1 MITKEQLT
9 ELHAAAEAAHRP
21 GVFWYQQDML
31 ERFTRHF
38 TGAEL
43 DATYIAAAN
52 PATVLALMADNE
64 AKAARIAKLEQE
76 QEHDHWKAKHDNQVQ
91 RARILLERPD
101 MPLERVK
108 AYERYAALEQDAARY
123 RELRDGLVSGELEN
137 NPMGEAMYELG
148 KRVCG
153 ERGPDAIPTAAE
165 FDAAIDAAMTT
176 QAATERP

>member
-52 PATVLALMADNE
+52 PAMVLALMADNE
-64 AKAARIAKLEQE
+64 AKAVRIAELEQE
-76 QEHDHWKAKHDNQVQ
+76 RDHWKANHDNQVQ
-91 RARILLERPD
+91 RARILIERD
-101 MPLERVK
+101 DLPLERVRE
-108 AYERYAALEQDAARY
+108 YERYAALEQDAARY
-123 RELRDGLVSGELEN
+123 RWLLKKAWFQQAFERYDFDDGGSQRKF
-137 NPMGEAMYELG
+137 EACAD
-148 KRVCG
+148 R
-153 ERGPDAIPTAAE
+153 I
-165 FDAAIDAAMTT
+165 IDDGIAREVVK
-176 QAATERP
+176 QANR